1 MKKLFVIGLFM
12 LIVGFVR
19 AQSATTVM
27 LEQIAKLEVLLAELK
42 KGYDIVN
49 KGLNVINDIK
59 HGDFNL
65 HNDYFNSLSL
75 VKGPIKNDVKVS
87 AMIAMQVQ
95 IVSNYAKFMQAYK
108 TGGVFTAAE
117 LTYLTNVYASLL
129 SDGAEDLGLLTD
141 LITDGSLQMK
151 DDERIHQIDQL
162 YQTTEQQYEFENAFH
177 SQVQLL
183 GLQRQKSLQEIQHL
197 QTLP

>member
-1 MKKLFVIGLFM
+1 M
-12 LIVGFVR
+12 LMVTGTR

-49 KGLNVINDIK
+49 KGLNLINDIK

-65 HNDYFNSLSL
+65 HSDYFNSLST
-75 VKGPIKNDVKVS
+75 VKGPIKNDSKIA

-95 IVSNYAKFMQAYK
+95 MVTNYSKFMQSYK
-108 TGGVFTAAE
+108 NAKVFTTSE
-117 LTYLTNVYASLL
+117 LNYLANVYSALL
-129 SDGAEDLGLLTD
+129 NDVAEDIGLLTD
-141 LITDGSLQMK
+141 IITDGTLQMK

-162 YQTTEQQYEFENAFH
+162 YQTTHEQYEFESVFH
-177 SQVQLL
+177 SQIQLQA
-183 GLQRQKSLQEIQHL
+183 LQRQKSLQEIQHL
-197 QTLP
+197 QILQ